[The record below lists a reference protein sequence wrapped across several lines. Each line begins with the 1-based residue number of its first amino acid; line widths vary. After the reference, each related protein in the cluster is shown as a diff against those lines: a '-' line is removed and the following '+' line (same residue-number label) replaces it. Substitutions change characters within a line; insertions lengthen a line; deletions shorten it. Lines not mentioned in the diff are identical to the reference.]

1 DSGGQSTKDYIASLI
16 CDGSIVCNG
25 NTNSSRSSY
34 YYYDNIDR
42 AKTWG
47 LEISAE
53 YNGWVFSPYISGNLI
68 RRQYETSTLKTTNTG
83 EPAINGR
90 IGLKHTLVMGQANI
104 ISDVFIRAASSAK
117 DDSNGTETNIPGWAT
132 LNFAVNTEFGN
143 EDQYRI
149 NLALNNLTDKRYRT
163 AHETI
168 PAAGFNAAIGFV
180 WNF

>member
-1 DSGGQSTKDYIASLI
+1 MTILI
-16 CDGSIVCNG
+16 G
-25 NTNSSRSSY
+25 
-34 YYYDNIDR
+34 
-42 AKTWG
+42 KTWG

-117 DDSNGTETNIPGWAT
+117 DDSNGTETNVPGWAT

>member
-1 DSGGQSTKDYIASLI
+1 MLF
-16 CDGSIVCNG
+16 
-25 NTNSSRSSY
+25 RS
-34 YYYDNIDR
+34 
-42 AKTWG
+42 
-47 LEISAE
+47 
-53 YNGWVFSPYISGNLI
+53 
-68 RRQYETSTLKTTNTG
+68 
-83 EPAINGR
+83 
-90 IGLKHTLVMGQANI
+90 LVMGQANI

-117 DDSNGTETNIPGWAT
+117 DDSNGTETNVPGWAT

>member
-1 DSGGQSTKDYIASLI
+1 
-16 CDGSIVCNG
+16 
-25 NTNSSRSSY
+25 
-34 YYYDNIDR
+34 
-42 AKTWG
+42 
-47 LEISAE
+47 
-53 YNGWVFSPYISGNLI
+53 
-68 RRQYETSTLKTTNTG
+68 
-83 EPAINGR
+83 
-90 IGLKHTLVMGQANI
+90 
-104 ISDVFIRAASSAK
+104 
-117 DDSNGTETNIPGWAT
+117 T